1 MPARHARQPRCTPP
15 RAWAHN
21 GAGSSPGR
29 HDGITDAPLKVIASS
44 LPARLVAVP
53 AIAAVKGADL
63 TSLVTDQTV
72 QSGVPAMHARPP
84 RDRSPSHGR
93 TMKGNHLPAIASVT
107 GSFYRGEVKGQTA
120 SPMSYK
126 SFSSVRVPGRSL
138 PELLQVG

>member
-72 QSGVPAMHARPP
+72 PSGVPAMHARPP
-84 RDRSPSHGR
+84 RDRSPSNDR
-93 TMKGNHLPAIASVT
+93 TVSGNHRPATTAVIRSPQ
-107 GSFYRGEVKGQTA
+107 RGEVKGYTA
-120 SPMSYK
+120 SPM
-126 SFSSVRVPGRSL
+126 
-138 PELLQVG
+138 